1 MRKYI
6 ILLAVLALTAS
17 VIAQAPQQI
26 SYQAVIRNSGNALV
40 TGTTVGMR
48 ISILQGSP
56 SGAPVY
62 VEIQTPVTNTNG
74 LVSIAIGNG
83 NTVTGRMSTINW
95 FQGPYY
101 IKTETDIAGG
111 SNYTITGTS
120 QVLSIP
126 IAFYA
131 DTASYAQ
138 RTKGFNIHFIG
149 ENYGGGIVF
158 YVYDGGTHG
167 LIAATADEG
176 PTLPWIPSGT
186 VYGRT
191 LLTNTGGIGTGRIN
205 TTALIA
211 ITAALN
217 PSGNN
222 ASSAAFYCYLKRV
235 LDIDNTEYSDWY
247 LPSVTEIDL
256 MYKQRNV
263 IGGFSGTSYWSSTE
277 DDHDNAVRIDFAN
290 GSFFTANKTNPYKVR
305 AIRSF

>member
-1 MRKYI
+1 MQKYI
-6 ILLAVLALTAS
+6 LLLVVMALATG

-26 SYQAVIRNSGNALV
+26 SYQAVIRNSSNALV
-40 TGTTVGMR
+40 TGTAVGMR
-48 ISILQGSP
+48 ISLLQGSP
-56 SGAPVY
+56 SGTPVY
-62 VEIQTPVTNTNG
+62 VEIQTPVTNANG

-83 NTVTGRMSTINW
+83 NAVSGRMSTINW

-101 IKTETDIAGG
+101 IKTETDITGG
-111 SNYTITGTS
+111 TNYTITGTS

-138 RTKGFNIHFIG
+138 RTKGFNIHYIG
-149 ENYGGGIVF
+149 ESYGGGIVF

-176 PTLPWIPSGT
+176 LTLPWVPPGS

-191 LLTNTGGIGTGRIN
+191 NLTNTGGPGTGKVN

-217 PSGNN
+217 PSDNS
-222 ASSAAFYCYLKRV
+222 ASSAAHYCYLKRI
-235 LDIDNTEYSDWY
+235 LDIDDTEYSDWY
-247 LPSVTEIDL
+247 LPSATEIDL
-256 MYKQRNV
+256 LYKQRNAV
-263 IGGFSGTSYWSSTE
+263 GGFSNTIYWSSTE
-277 DDHDNAVRIDFAN
+277 EDHDKAVIIDFTS